1 MILKDAL
8 QKGIE
13 ILKSCDNEAPAFE
26 AGVILSYTVKKDK
39 IHLYTHSNDE
49 ISDAELTVYLNLIQV
64 RGKGKPLQY
73 ITGHQEF
80 MSLDFK
86 VGAEV
91 LIPRSDTETLVEAVI
106 TEAKKMGQLTIEI
119 LDIGTGSGCIA
130 ISLAHYIDHSQV
142 TAVDISPKAV
152 ELAEINARQL
162 KDRNKITFI
171 QSNLF
176 DELKVKFDI
185 IVSNPP
191 YIETKQIKT
200 LQTEV
205 KDYEPLNALD
215 GGKDG
220 LDFYREIVRKAP
232 CYLKPKGLLAFEIGY
247 TQANEV
253 KLMMEKEFGDL
264 VILKDLS
271 GNDRVVMGRL
281 IHSKYESSRNV
292 EDFSQG

>member
-1 MILKDAL
+1 MILKDVL

-13 ILKSCDNEAPAFE
+13 ILKSCDNEAPALE
-26 AGVILSYTVKKDK
+26 AGVILSFSVKKDK
-39 IHLYTHSNDE
+39 IYLYTHSNDE
-49 ISDAELTVYLNLIQV
+49 ISDAELTVYLNLIQE
-64 RGKGKPLQY
+64 RANGKPLQY

-86 VGAEV
+86 VGTEV

-106 TEAKKMGQLTIEI
+106 AESKKMDQLTIEI
-119 LDIGTGSGCIA
+119 MDIGTGSGCIA
-130 ISLAHYIDHSQV
+130 ISLAHFIDNSRV
-142 TAVDISPKAV
+142 TAVDISPKAL

-162 KDRNKITFI
+162 KVRNKITFI
-171 QSNLF
+171 ESNLF
-176 DELKVKFDI
+176 DEINVKFDI

-191 YIETKQIKT
+191 YIETNQIKR

-220 LDFYREIVRKAP
+220 LDFYREITRKAP
-232 CYLKPKGLLAFEIGY
+232 DYLKPKGLLAFEIGY

-253 KLMMEKEFGDL
+253 KLMMEKEFEQII
-264 VILKDLS
+264 ILKDLS
-271 GNDRVVMGRL
+271 GNDRVVMGRF
-281 IHSKYESSRNV
+281 IPSKSESVRNA
-292 EDFSQG
+292 EDFSQ